1 MCCLSA
7 WFHEKVGR
15 TYTKYLRPDRRFL
28 SPHASSSSFAS
39 SRRSTCQLSAGV
51 KGERTYIE
59 LPGEGCESALSIDEW
74 QDLLREQL
82 GLFDDDQSSS
92 IVPPYDLYVSYW

>member
-7 WFHEKVGR
+7 CFHGKVGR
-15 TYTKYLRPDRRFL
+15 TYTKYSRPDRQFL
-28 SPHASSSSFAS
+28 SLHASSSSFAS
-39 SRRSTCQLSAGV
+39 THRSTGQLSVGA

-82 GLFDDDQSSS
+82 GLFDNDQSPC